1 MQSAYARRDAARMR
15 VPVVP
20 QTAINRWKTNARART
35 HVPRWLPWQAPP
47 IPLLKQGQLGWW
59 IPKVL
64 SIIIGL

>member
-35 HVPRWLPWQAPP
+35 HVPRWLP
-47 IPLLKQGQLGWW
+47 
-59 IPKVL
+59 
-64 SIIIGL
+64 